1 MEFGQSSARL
11 PKTPEEKERWERVI
25 IVLEHCPLASV
36 MTDKGYQLL
45 SEKHKGIHAKRR
57 QDPAEW
63 RPDVV
68 HQCLLQL
75 MDSALNRSGRLQVFL
90 RTKKGICLMVD
101 PRLRVPRSFR
111 LFEKMMVMLF
121 FKMKIRSSTG
131 YLSLMKV
138 VRNPITDHIPAN
150 LRIIRVEKDGE
161 QVDPFAYAMQLGR
174 PASAGTA
181 AGRKEGDSGGVM
193 GGSMSSLVDS
203 VVERQR
209 FEPFVFVVG
218 GMSKG
223 DVNCDWCPTA
233 QTKSIRLGDRGM
245 SAAAV
250 CSTLCHAF
258 EERWLSGGI
267 GAA

>member
-1 MEFGQSSARL
+1 MI
-11 PKTPEEKERWERVI
+11 VI
-25 IVLEHCPLASV
+25 LEHCPLASV
-36 MTDKGYQLL
+36 STDKGYQLL
-45 SEKHKGIHAKRR
+45 SEKHKGIHAKRN

-75 MDSALNRSGRLQVFL
+75 QDSALNRAGKLQVFL
-90 RTKKGICLMVD
+90 RSKKGICLMVD
-101 PRLRVPRSFR
+101 PRLRVPRSYR

-121 FKMKIRSSTG
+121 FKMKVRSSTG

-161 QVDPFAYAMQLGR
+161 LVDPFAFAQQLGSR
-174 PASAGTA
+174 DATREPCSSSTGT
-181 AGRKEGDSGGVM
+181 M
-193 GGSMSSLVDS
+193 QSLVHD
-203 VVERQR
+203 VVEGKQ
-209 FEPFVFVVG
+209 FAPFVFVIG

-223 DVNCDWCPTA
+223 DVDCDWCPASRTE
-233 QTKSIRLGDRGM
+233 SIRLGDRGM
-245 SAAAV
+245 TAAAV

-258 EERWLSGGI
+258 EERWLSEGSNK
-267 GAA
+267 